1 MRVLFVFVT
10 FTMMCV
16 YIAVGLNVRRI
27 WPDQPEAHFQIQE
40 MIYSF
45 GAGVFFTMF
54 IWETIRLAKEN
65 R

>member
-1 MRVLFVFVT
+1 MRVLLVFFT
-10 FTMMCV
+10 FIMTCA

-27 WPDQPEAHFQIQE
+27 WPDQPEAHFRIQE
-40 MIYSF
+40 MTYSF

-54 IWETIRLAKEN
+54 VWETIRLAREN